1 MILRKCLLLNA
12 SMRCI
17 VPADRRNRKR
27 VKSVTDAM
35 SLMSARG
42 LVEITDPEFDR
53 PVFRQPGFDGTL
65 TAKEM
70 DEKISA
76 WLKKTRE
83 AKGISRADLAHLLG
97 LSVSVY
103 GRYERGSEARLSIP
117 RLIHLCE
124 IMGFMP
130 LDVIFDTAPHLWG
143 KTLEE
148 AEDRLTLMKLV
159 EQLPQDT
166 MRDLIRLLRRMTP
179 GEPAA
184 DAIATSTSEGR

>member
-1 MILRKCLLLNA
+1 M
-12 SMRCI
+12 
-17 VPADRRNRKR
+17 
-27 VKSVTDAM
+27 TDAM

-97 LSVSVY
+97 LLRICLREV
-103 GRYERGSEARLSIP
+103 RARLRSSVVDP
-117 RLIHLCE
+117 A
-124 IMGFMP
+124 P
-130 LDVIFDTAPHLWG
+130 DTSL
-143 KTLEE
+143 
-148 AEDRLTLMKLV
+148 
-159 EQLPQDT
+159 
-166 MRDLIRLLRRMTP
+166 
-179 GEPAA
+179 
-184 DAIATSTSEGR
+184 

>member
-1 MILRKCLLLNA
+1 MILWRRPAPKCCKSVDSNA
-12 SMRCI
+12 EGGI
-17 VPADRRNRKR
+17 KR
-27 VKSVTDAM
+27 GKSVTDAI
-35 SLMSARG
+35 SVMSARD

-148 AEDRLTLMKLV
+148 AEDRLTLMKLI
-159 EQLPQDT
+159 EELPQDT

-184 DAIATSTSEGR
+184 DTVATSMSEGC

>member
-1 MILRKCLLLNA
+1 M
-12 SMRCI
+12 
-17 VPADRRNRKR
+17 
-27 VKSVTDAM
+27 TDEV

-42 LVEITDPEFDR
+42 LVEVADPEFDR

-70 DEKISA
+70 DKKISA

-83 AKGISRADLAHLLG
+83 ANDISRADLAHLLG

-103 GRYERGSEARLSIP
+103 GRYERGSEARMSIP

-130 LDVIFDTAPHLWG
+130 LDMIFETAPHLWG

-159 EQLPQDT
+159 ERLPHDT
-166 MRDLIRLLRRMTP
+166 MRDLIRLLKRMTP
-179 GEPAA
+179 EEPAA
-184 DAIATSTSEGR
+184 DAVASMSEGR

>member
-1 MILRKCLLLNA
+1 
-12 SMRCI
+12 
-17 VPADRRNRKR
+17 
-27 VKSVTDAM
+27 M

-42 LVEITDPEFDR
+42 LVETTDPEFPK
-53 PVFRQPGFDGTL
+53 PVFRQPGFDGIL

-103 GRYERGSEARLSIP
+103 ARYERGSEARMSIP

-130 LDVIFDTAPHLWG
+130 LDMIFDTAPHLWG
-143 KTLEE
+143 KTPEE
-148 AEDRLTLMKLV
+148 AEERRTLTRLIEL
-159 EQLPQDT
+159 LPADT
-166 MRDLIRLLRRMTP
+166 MRDLIRLLKRMTP
-179 GEPAA
+179 GEEGAEA
-184 DAIATSTSEGR
+184 LANMSEGR

>member
-1 MILRKCLLLNA
+1 M
-12 SMRCI
+12 
-17 VPADRRNRKR
+17 
-27 VKSVTDAM
+27 TDAV

-42 LVEITDPEFDR
+42 LVEVADPEFDR
-53 PVFRQPGFDGTL
+53 PAFRQSGFDGTP

-83 AKGISRADLAHLLG
+83 AKGISRAELAHLLG

-103 GRYERGSEARLSIP
+103 SRYERGSEARMSVP

-130 LDVIFDTAPHLWG
+130 LDMIFDTAPHLWG
-143 KTLEE
+143 KTPEE
-148 AEDRLTLMKLV
+148 AEDRRTLMKLI
-159 EQLPQDT
+159 ERLPPDT
-166 MRDLIRLLRRMTP
+166 MRDLIRLLKRMMP
-179 GEPAA
+179 GEQAA
-184 DAIATSTSEGR
+184 EAVAPNTSEGG

>member
-1 MILRKCLLLNA
+1 M
-12 SMRCI
+12 
-17 VPADRRNRKR
+17 
-27 VKSVTDAM
+27 TDAM

-103 GRYERGSEARLSIP
+103 GRYERGSEARMSIP

-124 IMGFMP
+124 IMGFTP
-130 LDVIFDTAPHLWG
+130 LDVIFETAPHLWG
-143 KTLEE
+143 ETLEE
-148 AEDRLTLMKLV
+148 AEDRMTLMKLV
-159 EQLPQDT
+159 ERLPQDT

-179 GEPAA
+179 GEPSA
-184 DAIATSTSEGR
+184 DAVATSTSEGS

>member
-1 MILRKCLLLNA
+1 M
-12 SMRCI
+12 
-17 VPADRRNRKR
+17 
-27 VKSVTDAM
+27 TDAI

-42 LVEITDPEFDR
+42 LVEITDPEFPR
-53 PVFRQPGFDGTL
+53 PVFRQSGFDGIL

-103 GRYERGSEARLSIP
+103 ARYERGSEARMSIP

-130 LDVIFDTAPHLWG
+130 LDMIFDTAPHLWG
-143 KTLEE
+143 KTPEE
-148 AEDRLTLMKLV
+148 AEERRTLTRLI
-159 EQLPQDT
+159 ERLPADT
-166 MRDLIRLLRRMTP
+166 MRDLIRLLKRMMP
-179 GEPAA
+179 GEEGAEA
-184 DAIATSTSEGR
+184 LANMSEGG

>member
-1 MILRKCLLLNA
+1 M
-12 SMRCI
+12 
-17 VPADRRNRKR
+17 
-27 VKSVTDAM
+27 TDAV

-42 LVEITDPEFDR
+42 LVEVADPEFDR
-53 PVFRQPGFDGTL
+53 PVFRQSGFDGIL

-83 AKGISRADLAHLLG
+83 VKGISRADLAHLLG

-103 GRYERGSEARLSIP
+103 SRYERGSEARMSVP

-130 LDVIFDTAPHLWG
+130 LDMIFNTAPHLWG

-179 GEPAA
+179 AEPAA
-184 DAIATSTSEGR
+184 DAVASSMSNGR

>member
-1 MILRKCLLLNA
+1 
-12 SMRCI
+12 MR
-17 VPADRRNRKR
+17 
-27 VKSVTDAM
+27 SVTDAVG
-35 SLMSARG
+35 LMSARG
-42 LVEITDPEFDR
+42 LVEVADPEFDR

-103 GRYERGSEARLSIP
+103 GRYERGSEARMSIP

-130 LDVIFDTAPHLWG
+130 LDMISDAAPHLWG
-143 KTLEE
+143 KTPEE
-148 AEDRLTLMKLV
+148 AEDRMTLMRLI
-159 EQLPQDT
+159 ERLPPDT

-184 DAIATSTSEGR
+184 DAVATSTSERS

>member
-1 MILRKCLLLNA
+1 
-12 SMRCI
+12 
-17 VPADRRNRKR
+17 
-27 VKSVTDAM
+27 VTDAV

-42 LVEITDPEFDR
+42 LVEVADPEFDR
-53 PVFRQPGFDGTL
+53 PVFRQSGFDGIL

-103 GRYERGSEARLSIP
+103 SRYERGSEARMSVP

-130 LDVIFDTAPHLWG
+130 LDMIFDTAPHLWG
-143 KTLEE
+143 ETLEE

-179 GEPAA
+179 AEPAA
-184 DAIATSTSEGR
+184 DAVASSMSNGR

>member
-1 MILRKCLLLNA
+1 
-12 SMRCI
+12 
-17 VPADRRNRKR
+17 
-27 VKSVTDAM
+27 VTDAI

-42 LVEITDPEFDR
+42 LVEITDPEFPR
-53 PVFRQPGFDGTL
+53 PVFRQSGFDGIL

-103 GRYERGSEARLSIP
+103 ARYERGSEARMSIP

-130 LDVIFDTAPHLWG
+130 LDMIFDTAPHLWG
-143 KTLEE
+143 KTPEE
-148 AEDRLTLMKLV
+148 AEERRTLTRLI
-159 EQLPQDT
+159 ERLPADT
-166 MRDLIRLLRRMTP
+166 TRDLIRLLKRMTP
-179 GEPAA
+179 GEEGAEALPNM
-184 DAIATSTSEGR
+184 SEGG